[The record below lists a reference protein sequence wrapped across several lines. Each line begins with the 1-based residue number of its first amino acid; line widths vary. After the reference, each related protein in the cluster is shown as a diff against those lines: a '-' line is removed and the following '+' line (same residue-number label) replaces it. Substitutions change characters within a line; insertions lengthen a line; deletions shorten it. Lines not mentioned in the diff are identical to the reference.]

1 MSGDFSEGCS
11 SRDITTSNE
20 GIASGSL
27 LGETTGA
34 GGATEVEGTDEFSTT
49 VAGAGAD
56 DGGGVAAGAAVA
68 AWEETGAEA
77 EFIGKV
83 DVGAE
88 VGAGDDTGG
97 CTAGAEAGAG
107 VETGGGSGVG
117 EEVDDFPARSGVS
130 AAVFRIR

>member
-27 LGETTGA
+27 PGETTGA
-34 GGATEVEGTDEFSTT
+34 GGATEVDGTDEFSTT

-56 DGGGVAAGAAVA
+56 DGGGAATGAAVA
-68 AWEETGAEA
+68 AWEETGPEA
-77 EFIGKV
+77 EFISKV
-83 DVGAE
+83 D
-88 VGAGDDTGG
+88 AGDDTGG

-117 EEVDDFPARSGVS
+117 EEFGDFPARSGVS